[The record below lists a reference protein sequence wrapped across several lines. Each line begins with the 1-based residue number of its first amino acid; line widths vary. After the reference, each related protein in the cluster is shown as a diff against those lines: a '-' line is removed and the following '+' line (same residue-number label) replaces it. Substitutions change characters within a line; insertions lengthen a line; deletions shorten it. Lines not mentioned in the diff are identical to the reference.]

1 VKLRAQLTITTIAV
15 SLPMIAGLVVWDDGS
30 RQRAAEDELAAF
42 GQGLASSAR
51 WRARCEASPETWRG
65 RPEGPPGHPGRPPD
79 EHSDQP
85 PHERGDQP
93 PHERGD
99 RPPHKRGDRPPH
111 ERGDRPPH
119 ERGAGRPP
127 DGLTGRPPDE
137 SGAGPPPGGHGTDHP
152 PHGRGGP
159 PGPPP
164 RGQHRRPAAFFAYDA
179 KLASPHPEAPAL
191 PASLAVIAD
200 GYVSLPADRGL
211 VRVLFRVPG
220 GERCAFV
227 LAEGTTEP
235 WLGGVLPP
243 TQAWLLPFA
252 ALLIAVVL
260 TSAPLVGRIRRLTTG
275 VEASVAS
282 GYVTGVPTEGNDE
295 LANLAR
301 AFDGAAR
308 EVRHQ
313 LERAEHREQALR
325 DFVANTTH
333 DVMIPLTVL
342 QGHLAELDQQT
353 SVGDAMAE
361 AHYLGALIQNLS
373 LAAKLDAVE
382 PEPLAEPVDLAALV
396 ERVYNRHRPV
406 ARSRSVRIDRAVPPE
421 PTAVLGDV
429 TMLEQAVSNVVHNAV
444 RYNTAGGHVAI
455 VLERD
460 HDRFTLSVVDDGPGI
475 PPHERERLL
484 ERGYRTTDART
495 RSPEGHGIGLDIT
508 QRVIAKHELE
518 LELDAAEEERGL
530 RVTVAGP
537 LAT

>member
-1 VKLRAQLTITTIAV
+1 
-15 SLPMIAGLVVWDDGS
+15 MID
-30 RQRAAEDELAAF
+30 
-42 GQGLASSAR
+42 
-51 WRARCEASPETWRG
+51 
-65 RPEGPPGHPGRPPD
+65 
-79 EHSDQP
+79 
-85 PHERGDQP
+85 
-93 PHERGD
+93 
-99 RPPHKRGDRPPH
+99 
-111 ERGDRPPH
+111 
-119 ERGAGRPP
+119 
-127 DGLTGRPPDE
+127 
-137 SGAGPPPGGHGTDHP
+137 
-152 PHGRGGP
+152 
-159 PGPPP
+159 
-164 RGQHRRPAAFFAYDA
+164 
-179 KLASPHPEAPAL
+179 
-191 PASLAVIAD
+191 D
-200 GYVSLPADRGL
+200 GYVSLPAERGL

-243 TQAWLLPFA
+243 TRAWLLPFA

-275 VEASVAS
+275 VEASIAS

-429 TMLEQAVSNVVHNAV
+429 TMLEQAVSNAVHNAV

-455 VLERD
+455 VLERER
-460 HDRFTLSVVDDGPGI
+460 DRFTLSIVDDGPGI

-508 QRVIAKHELE
+508 HRVITKHDLE
-518 LELDAAEEERGL
+518 LQLDAAEDERGL
-530 RVTVAGP
+530 RVTIAGP